1 MDDSNRPRDFDR
13 LGGVT
18 DAVQHLDHPE
28 LWREMDRRGAGPF
41 VTWITYR
48 RPDGLLVRW
57 ESREQRKHHNHL
69 DRGRGSTWWAPGAVA
84 WWIDVL
90 FPDSGQP
97 RHAELVNLGTF
108 VGALGFLIGAFLLL
122 PERTD
127 SPGPVVAPIP
137 TS

>member
-1 MDDSNRPRDFDR
+1 MVSSCA
-13 LGGVT
+13 GSHGSSAST
-18 DAVQHLDHPE
+18 TTIST
-28 LWREMDRRGAGPF
+28 GAG
-41 VTWITYR
+41 
-48 RPDGLLVRW
+48 
-57 ESREQRKHHNHL
+57 
-69 DRGRGSTWWAPGAVA
+69 GSTWWAPGAVA
-84 WWIDVL
+84 WWIGVL
-90 FPDSGQP
+90 FMVGSACFAWRPHVRSWWIAALNMGGSMAFGVSAAAAHIVPDSGQP